1 MQKPGLVV
9 FLAIVYNG
17 CKLSDPK
24 PSLSPPVVIPLR
36 FFDPPETLVL
46 VIMSWVTATWHA
58 SRKRGL
64 WGRCRSSW
72 ASTRVGSVLAGP
84 KPHSKGMLA
93 FQA

>member
-9 FLAIVYNG
+9 FLAIVYNE

-46 VIMSWVTATWHA
+46 VIMSWVTQLLGTPLA
-58 SRKRGL
+58 SVGFGEGVEAAGHLREWGL
-64 WGRCRSSW
+64 FLLNLNRIAREC
-72 ASTRVGSVLAGP
+72 
-84 KPHSKGMLA
+84 
-93 FQA
+93 